1 MKLATIILAAAPALA
16 LSACGTS
23 AALSAQRSA
32 ETSSPARSA
41 APAPVITKTVIKQ
54 VAVRAAPATASPA
67 SQPPVT
73 IPNVT
78 NPWAV
83 VSAYYGDVESGDYP
97 EAWTLLSS
105 GMVTAQTYQQFVAGY
120 ACTGAETLTEIS
132 AYGNQ
137 VTFSLS
143 AANDCAGTVQ
153 NFTGTDTVSD
163 GRIVAADVIQ
173 TGLPAHPHHMAQP
186 HLIQLIADSARST
199 HHSPAWQFVPGIAA
213 AQP

>member
-1 MKLATIILAAAPALA
+1 MINKLLQGSTAGCPAQGATCALIPLPSGRQVQPPVTASAHLHAREPTRPGPAAALSRCAMKLAAIILAAAPALV

-32 ETSSPARSA
+32 EPSSPARSA

-54 VAVRAAPATASPA
+54 ITVPAAPATASPA
-67 SQPPVT
+67 SQAPVT

-105 GMVTAQTYQQFVAGY
+105 GMVTG
-120 ACTGAETLTEIS
+120 
-132 AYGNQ
+132 
-137 VTFSLS
+137 
-143 AANDCAGTVQ
+143 
-153 NFTGTDTVSD
+153 
-163 GRIVAADVIQ
+163 
-173 TGLPAHPHHMAQP
+173 
-186 HLIQLIADSARST
+186 
-199 HHSPAWQFVPGIAA
+199 
-213 AQP
+213 